1 MYSACGPFTKNKEW
15 IQKLKKKEGSRYIY
29 QNELDKL
36 VLSMIWLS
44 EIWKTYLAKQLQI
57 KYHVIKHLILLI
69 IQEYDGY
76 QDGLTSVVYKFLD
89 KMSSG
94 SAITLARSENLN
106 TRTERDKSAIENKIV
121 SNQHLAEELLKPI
134 IKKFEQR
141 NL

>member
-15 IQKLKKKEGSRYIY
+15 IQKLKKKRGSRYIY

-36 VLSMIWLS
+36 VFNMIWLS
-44 EIWKTYLAKQLQI
+44 EILKIYLEKQLQI

-69 IQEYDGY
+69 IQKYDGY
-76 QDGLTSVVYKFLD
+76 QHRITSVVYKFFY

-121 SNQHLAEELLKPI
+121 SINI
-134 IKKFEQR
+134 
-141 NL
+141 

>member
-1 MYSACGPFTKNKEW
+1 M
-15 IQKLKKKEGSRYIY
+15 
-29 QNELDKL
+29 
-36 VLSMIWLS
+36 
-44 EIWKTYLAKQLQI
+44 
-57 KYHVIKHLILLI
+57 IKHLILLI

-141 NL
+141 KV

>member
-1 MYSACGPFTKNKEW
+1 
-15 IQKLKKKEGSRYIY
+15 
-29 QNELDKL
+29 
-36 VLSMIWLS
+36 MIWLS
-44 EIWKTYLAKQLQI
+44 EILKIYLEKQLQI

-69 IQEYDGY
+69 IQKHDGY
-76 QDGLTSVVYKFLD
+76 QHRITSVVYKFFY

-141 NL
+141 KV